1 MGTPIRRIIT
11 SKTSFFNLA
20 DFISCVKPCRMIRS
34 SCSSKNLH
42 RSPHSR
48 QSSVNTTMH
57 LQKYK
62 IILETQTV
70 SHKNVWNCL
79 NSSYVMKIASVGN
92 IIASGGNIITSGG
105 NIITSGGNKIASGGK
120 IFTSD
125 GNIITS
131 VGKLFTSDVVE
142 VLATWLSMTCRHFI
156 YDMQALHRQHAGSLM
171 TASRLVTTASGPL
184 TKNNRHL
191 AENT

>member
-20 DFISCVKPCRMIRS
+20 DFISFVKPCRMIRS

-105 NIITSGGNKIASGGK
+105 NKIASGGK

-125 GNIITS
+125 
-131 VGKLFTSDVVE
+131 VVE
-142 VLATWLSMTCRHFI
+142 TLATWLSTSCRHFI
-156 YDMQALHRQHAGSLM
+156 GDRQAFHRRHAGSLM